1 MFKIIKKLKQQF
13 KYPILHDWLQIA
25 IDCIIMRP
33 FIEQALTISLY
44 DEYVSTHSYH

>member
-1 MFKIIKKLKQQF
+1 
-13 KYPILHDWLQIA
+13 
-25 IDCIIMRP
+25 MRP